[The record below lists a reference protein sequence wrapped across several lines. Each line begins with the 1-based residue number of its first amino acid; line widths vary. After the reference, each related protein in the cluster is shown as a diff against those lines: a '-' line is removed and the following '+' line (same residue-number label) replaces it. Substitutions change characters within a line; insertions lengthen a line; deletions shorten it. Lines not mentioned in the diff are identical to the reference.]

1 MLERLRQNIENK
13 VALTDE
19 EFANIIPSFKQKQL
33 KKKER
38 LLSNGAV
45 CDFVV
50 FVNNGSLRSYTIDEK
65 GSEHIL
71 QFAFENYWISD
82 LFSYLA
88 EVPSALN
95 IEAMENTEL
104 LYISKTAMEA
114 LYHKEPKLERFM
126 RLQIQN
132 AYVALQK
139 RLNATMSASAEDRYL
154 ELMQVHPDILIR
166 VPLIYIASYLGVTP
180 ESLSRIRRQLTVK

>member
-1 MLERLRQNIENK
+1 MFERLRQNIANK
-13 VALTDE
+13 VLLTDE
-19 EFANIIPSFKQKQL
+19 EFTNIIPSFKQKQL

-88 EVPSALN
+88 EVPSSLN
-95 IEAMENTEL
+95 IEAMENTEV

-114 LYHKEPKLERFM
+114 LYQKVPKLERFM

>member
-1 MLERLRQNIENK
+1 MFERLRQNIENK
-13 VALTDE
+13 VVLTDE

-50 FVNNGSLRSYTIDEK
+50 FVNKGSLRSYTIDEK

-88 EVPSALN
+88 VVPSALN
-95 IEAMENTEL
+95 IEAMENTEV

-114 LYHKEPKLERFM
+114 LYHKVPKLERFM

-154 ELMQVHPDILIR
+154 ELLQVHPDILIR